1 MSLDTAGWGAAE
13 PSDDVLTQVRDVL
26 AADPSKAYRVRD
38 FFRDAA
44 PSAPEAFDLL
54 NRLLAAVEQRTSRER
69 SEAVA
74 EAALET
80 LVYLGEVKKRIETV
94 EDGAVAYYRI
104 RTE

>member
-44 PSAPEAFDLL
+44 PSAPGGLRSAQP
-54 NRLLAAVEQRTSRER
+54 AAHR
-69 SEAVA
+69 
-74 EAALET
+74 
-80 LVYLGEVKKRIETV
+80 G
-94 EDGAVAYYRI
+94 
-104 RTE
+104 